1 VVSRVQI
8 SLPLLNQAV
17 CVKQIAFFFFN
28 RMLKQKQANGGV
40 EAMLNPDAKDQD
52 TLALIRYLAP
62 EDKLEKI
69 LGNPQVIKTPVVR
82 NGKQSTLGYQ
92 PEVWKGWS

>member
-1 VVSRVQI
+1 MAHV
-8 SLPLLNQAV
+8 
-17 CVKQIAFFFFN
+17 
-28 RMLKQKQANGGV
+28 NGGV